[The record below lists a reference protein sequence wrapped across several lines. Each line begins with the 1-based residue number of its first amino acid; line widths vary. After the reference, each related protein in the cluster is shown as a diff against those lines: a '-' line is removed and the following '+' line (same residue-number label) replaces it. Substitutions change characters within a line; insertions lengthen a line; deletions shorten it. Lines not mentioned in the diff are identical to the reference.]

1 MVDGVSVSE
10 GQRVE
15 FKSNL
20 TVQKNLLIELQ

>member
-15 FKSNL
+15 FKNNL